1 MAEAPEQQMP
11 DPPTPPQET
20 KQRPKKNKRG
30 RSKKPKRAAAAAN
43 APSSTSATVVEDPF
57 LVLAGGKEGGN
68 DLNFSY
74 CYFHF
79 RWVH

>member
-30 RSKKPKRAAAAAN
+30 RSKKPKRAAAAD